1 MFKRTLNPM
10 IVDNL
15 LADGKSQAEIGRMT
29 GFTRQAVCAHLKA
42 RDNKALTNPE
52 QFKGLGPLASVIK
65 TTLGEI
71 KILNDEIKSAE
82 KASAREK
89 LNRQRLAYLA
99 EARKDFDLAL
109 KIDEKRFQIDEVT
122 KFRDFVIQTIGECDE
137 ETRTK
142 IVGALRQRHA
152 LERSIK

>member
-1 MFKRTLNPM
+1 M

-42 RDNKALTNPE
+42 RDNKSLTNPE

-65 TTLGEI
+65 TTLAEV
-71 KILNDEIKSAE
+71 KYLNDAIKAAE
-82 KASAREK
+82 ETSDREK
-89 LNRQRLAYLA
+89 LNNQRLKYLA
-99 EARKDFDLAL
+99 EARKDFELAL
-109 KIDEKRFQIDEVT
+109 KIDEKRFQIDEVI
-122 KFRDFVIQTIGECDE
+122 KFRNFVLEAIGEADE
-137 ETRTK
+137 DTRNK